1 MPRKSIDIWLP
12 DERGRYRRKVGW
24 WEPKPGA
31 RKLYKFDFG
40 TNKDQ
45 ASGRFIRVKELWARV
60 EELAQNPPEKPD
72 SMGIVYE
79 AEPKE
84 PLWDGESLWIA
95 KQLAAGK
102 VQIVV
107 ERASPW
113 DEFTY
118 FQFIRRLA
126 EKYPFIHF
134 VPENWEAYN
143 EGLRWAEGIAQP
155 VLERVGLSGP
165 TLNIEAEA
173 SEPLHKALDAY
184 ITFIERTDLEP
195 TPEGPSLT
203 PFGALKVEQAKRL
216 KQRHQ
221 DRPLSIL
228 DHDGCQELLDYW
240 RMRPLTNDK
249 RIKTARPMAKKT
261 CENHVSELV
270 RFFRWLH
277 RAKEFEWRKPEDFD
291 ELRTDVR
298 DIQEER
304 TDIGHTRV
312 AVYLPEQLV
321 ILNKYATP
329 LERLLLLL
337 GLNCGFKGAEQGTL
351 LLDHIFLDAP
361 HPNSKYLKEVQRY
374 ECQPAD
380 RFILYK
386 RNKTKVYGEF
396 LLWPQTVEVLQWA
409 IQRRNQICE
418 KLGLSVRNLLVTDKG
433 TLFYRLTSG
442 KKNQSQIFGNKWDAL
457 IKRIRKGKDLG
468 DFPDYSFT
476 SLRDTAADMIRPI
489 AGGEVASVF
498 LMHGKPVQ
506 QDDLLDIYSNRPF
519 GRVFDALRTMQEK
532 LKPMFDAVPQGVVEQ
547 PMQQYTPLSKRER
560 VLELKKQGKKVKEIM
575 EETGLSRMTVLRTI
589 QRLYFKMPGSQPK

>member
-1 MPRKSIDIWLP
+1 MPRKSLDVWLP

-40 TNKDQ
+40 SNKDQ

-79 AEPKE
+79 AEAKE

-95 KQLAAGK
+95 KQLAAGN

-113 DEFTY
+113 DESTY

-126 EKYPFIHF
+126 EKYPFVHF
-134 VPENWEAYN
+134 VPENWDAYN
-143 EGLRWAEGIAQP
+143 EGLRWAEGIVQP

-165 TLNIEAEA
+165 TVNIESEA
-173 SEPLHKALDAY
+173 SKPLHKALDAY
-184 ITFIERTDLEP
+184 IAFIEKTDLEP
-195 TPEGPSLT
+195 TPDGPSLT
-203 PFGALKVEQAKRL
+203 PFGSLKVEQAKRL
-216 KQRHQ
+216 KQRHS
-221 DRPLSIL
+221 DRPLSKL
-228 DHDGCQELLDYW
+228 DYDGCQELLDYW

-249 RIKTARPMAKKT
+249 RIKKARPMARKT
-261 CENHVSELV
+261 CENHVSELM
-270 RFFRWLH
+270 RFFRWL
-277 RAKEFEWRKPEDFD
+277 RRQKEFGWRKPEDFD
-291 ELRTDVR
+291 ELLTGVKDM
-298 DIQEER
+298 QEER
-304 TDIGHTRV
+304 TEILHTQVR
-312 AVYLPEQLV
+312 VYLPDELA

-351 LLDHIFLDAP
+351 LLDHVFLDTP
-361 HPNSKYLKEVQRY
+361 HPNARYLKDIQKY
-374 ECQPAD
+374 ECRTGD

-396 LLWPQTVEVLQWA
+396 LLWPQTIELLRWA
-409 IQRRNQICE
+409 AERQARICSE
-418 KLGLSVRNLLVTDKG
+418 RALTCRNLLITDRG

-442 KKNQSQIFGNKWDAL
+442 KKNQSQIFGNKWDAW
-457 IKRIRKGKDLG
+457 IKRIRKDHA
-468 DFPDYSFT
+468 DFPDYSFS
-476 SLRDTAADMIRPI
+476 SLRDTASDMVRHVSD
-489 AGGEVASVF
+489 GEISSVF
-498 LMHGKPVQ
+498 LLHGQPVKS
-506 QDDLLDIYSNRPF
+506 DDLLEIYTNRPF
-519 GRVFDALRTMQEK
+519 GKVFDALRQLEQD
-532 LKPMFDAVPQGVVEQ
+532 LKKVFDAVPQGVVEQ
-547 PMQQYTPLSKRER
+547 PMQQYTPLSKREM

-589 QRLYFKMPGSQPK
+589 QRLWYKMPGSQPK